1 MTLLE
6 RYLNYLSQ
14 ICEGSRTPP
23 EGILLTRTGD
33 MEKAIE
39 LQQQIAGL
47 GIPEF
52 VRRCAAQDGEEI
64 PAQELESFDA
74 SQMLSALTQM
84 DAAKILLGF
93 PNYAYD
99 WTLPFTAGATRA
111 QSIGNEAAPLLAAQY
126 GAEIQFDTQSQTP
139 YFTYLDEAGQPH
151 EVWFEDVRSA
161 QAKFAL
167 LPEYGLLGLGYWNFM
182 RPFTAGFSLQNY
194 LFTASGLR

>member
-1 MTLLE
+1 MGLHLWAADGGGAGGGGAAGGGVCADADG
-6 RYLNYLSQ
+6 RRQ
-14 ICEGSRTPP
+14 DP
-23 EGILLTRTGD
+23 
-33 MEKAIE
+33 
-39 LQQQIAGL
+39 AGL
-47 GIPEF
+47 S
-52 VRRCAAQDGEEI
+52 
-64 PAQELESFDA
+64 ELR
-74 SQMLSALTQM
+74 L
-84 DAAKILLGF
+84 
-93 PNYAYD
+93 Y

-194 LFTASGLR
+194 LFTASGVG